1 MRKRASFLTAD
12 EPKALLNVMRKRKVE
27 ALQVRRANALVAL
40 DDGHSVQM
48 VSRIF
53 YLDPDTVRGWLRDF
67 REKGLAS
74 VELADYPD
82 RAGRLTAN
90 QEAALKAQFRDNPPR
105 DTNAVRDAIFRK
117 FAVRYSRPGAIKLMH
132 RLGFAYVKPKTLPKQ
147 ADKQAQEAFIRD
159 YEQLTRGMFPDA
171 TVVFAAAVHPEY
183 QSRPA
188 HGWFIRSDK
197 PAIKAT
203 TGRQRLNLHG
213 ALDLETMKLTL
224 VEGEKINAETSLR
237 LFEKLE
243 RAYPDT
249 RVIPGDPG

>member
-1 MRKRASFLTAD
+1 M
-12 EPKALLNVMRKRKVE
+12 
-27 ALQVRRANALVAL
+27 
-40 DDGHSVQM
+40 H
-48 VSRIF
+48 
-53 YLDPDTVRGWLRDF
+53 Y
-67 REKGLAS
+67 
-74 VELADYPD
+74 
-82 RAGRLTAN
+82 
-90 QEAALKAQFRDNPPR
+90 RDNPQQRLRHHIKWTGFTPPNWT
-105 DTNAVRDAIFRK
+105 D
-117 FAVRYSRPGAIKLMH
+117 FAPPL
-132 RLGFAYVKPKTLPKQ
+132 
-147 ADKQAQEAFIRD
+147 
-159 YEQLTRGMFPDA
+159 

>member
-1 MRKRASFLTAD
+1 MHLSNDTSSERLHGEDAQKASFLTAD

-82 RAGRLTAN
+82 RLTAD

-147 ADKQAQEAFIRD
+147 PSASAQGPALPERLSVRRRLPGARYRCGRGDAVRRHPCHAGPSRRD
-159 YEQLTRGMFPDA
+159 
-171 TVVFAAAVHPEY
+171 
-183 QSRPA
+183 
-188 HGWFIRSDK
+188 
-197 PAIKAT
+197 
-203 TGRQRLNLHG
+203 
-213 ALDLETMKLTL
+213 
-224 VEGEKINAETSLR
+224 
-237 LFEKLE
+237 
-243 RAYPDT
+243 
-249 RVIPGDPG
+249 

>member
-82 RAGRLTAN
+82 RLTAD

>member
-40 DDGHSVQM
+40 DD
-48 VSRIF
+48 
-53 YLDPDTVRGWLRDF
+53 
-67 REKGLAS
+67 
-74 VELADYPD
+74 
-82 RAGRLTAN
+82 
-90 QEAALKAQFRDNPPR
+90 
-105 DTNAVRDAIFRK
+105 
-117 FAVRYSRPGAIKLMH
+117 
-132 RLGFAYVKPKTLPKQ
+132 
-147 ADKQAQEAFIRD
+147 
-159 YEQLTRGMFPDA
+159 
-171 TVVFAAAVHPEY
+171 VFAAAVHPEY

>member
-82 RAGRLTAN
+82 RAGRLTAD
-90 QEAALKAQFRDNPPR
+90 QEAAKAHSQRIPR
-105 DTNAVRDAIFRK
+105 H
-117 FAVRYSRPGAIKLMH
+117 PE
-132 RLGFAYVKPKTLPKQ
+132 KTL
-147 ADKQAQEAFIRD
+147 I
-159 YEQLTRGMFPDA
+159 
-171 TVVFAAAVHPEY
+171 
-183 QSRPA
+183 
-188 HGWFIRSDK
+188 
-197 PAIKAT
+197 
-203 TGRQRLNLHG
+203 HG
-213 ALDLETMKLTL
+213 AFGLW
-224 VEGEKINAETSLR
+224 ASC
-237 LFEKLE
+237 
-243 RAYPDT
+243 AYL
-249 RVIPGDPG
+249 